1 MRNLAAGNKVNFTVF
16 TIIVI
21 VIMLIL
27 AGAVILVLS
36 NAQED
41 HEISSS
47 TAIYDNNYNYIELEN
62 TAVVSKKWN
71 GNYYLK
77 ENETKKEY
85 NLGKYSVQVGKCSF
99 NFGNSTFLD

>member
-36 NAQED
+36 NAKED

-62 TAVVSKKWN
+62 TAVLSKKWN

-77 ENETKKEY
+77 ENETKK
-85 NLGKYSVQVGKCSF
+85 
-99 NFGNSTFLD
+99 